1 MKEKTF
7 LNIITYGPLVFIPFI
22 VATLIFFSYQTY
34 NQEFE
39 NKLEKLQENIFQE
52 EKKNIEN
59 KVQNVTDFIVYQKS
73 EIKNKLTNRVQER
86 VEMAF
91 NIATNIYNENKDKKS
106 EKELKKMIKDALR
119 AFIWNDGE
127 SFIWVVDFDG
137 VFHLAPSYLRDL
149 EGISILN
156 FKDATGRLVIQE
168 EIAICKTNQSGGFI
182 WDTFTKPS
190 DPKTQ
195 YEQVAFVKPFGH
207 YNWYFGSGEYLD
219 TATKKTDKE
228 LFAMIDRIDQ
238 IGNNYVFLFNSNGDL
253 LVNSALPQFVGIDTN
268 ITDELVKK
276 NIDILVNQAKIKD
289 KIFYTYDWF
298 NKKSSKVEKKY
309 SYFQKVPNTNW
320 IIGSGF
326 LLSDIEN
333 KVMQQKAI
341 LQKDYKTKSNTI
353 FYIAILIIVFSL
365 LFSLFISHTIKKSFT
380 KYKKLINHQNNELH
394 LLNNELEQKVQIR
407 TLELQKMKDKFEAL
421 ATTDSLTNINNRY
434 ALMNAL
440 EMEIH
445 RAKRY
450 NTPLCVIMYD
460 IDFFKKVNDT
470 FGHDAG
476 DSVLIELSNLMKQNL
491 RDVDIIGRYG
501 GEEFMIIL
509 PNTPLEATKN
519 FAERLRIK
527 VEQNNFQIVGN
538 ITISMGVVEVQSHEN
553 IDEVFKRVDNL
564 LYVSKNNGRNQIS
577 F

>member
-1 MKEKTF
+1 MREKTF
-7 LNIITYGPLVFIPFI
+7 LNIITYGPLFFVPFF
-22 VATLIFFSYQTY
+22 VAIIIFVSYQTY
-34 NQEFE
+34 NQNFE

-52 EKKNIEN
+52 EKKTIEN
-59 KVQNVTDFIVYQKS
+59 KVHNVTDFIVYQKS

-86 VEMAF
+86 VETAF
-91 NIATNIYNENKDKKS
+91 NIATNIYNENKEKKT

-119 AFIWNDGE
+119 AFLWNDGE
-127 SFIWVVDFDG
+127 SFIWIVDFDG

-168 EIAICKTNQSGGFI
+168 EIEICKTQQEGGFI

-207 YNWYFGSGEYLD
+207 YDWYFGSGEYLD

-228 LFAMIDRIDQ
+228 LFAMIDKIDN
-238 IGNNYVFLFNSNGDL
+238 ISNNYIFLFNAKGDI
-253 LVNSALPQFVGIDTN
+253 LVNRALPQFVGIDKN
-268 ITDELVKK
+268 ITDDLVKN
-276 NIDILVNQAKIKD
+276 NIHILANQAKIKD
-289 KIFYTYDWF
+289 EIFYTYNWF
-298 NKKSSKVEKKY
+298 NKKSGKVKKKY
-309 SYFQKVPNTNW
+309 SYFQKVPNTDW

-326 LLSDIEN
+326 LLSNIEN

-341 LQKDYKTKSNTI
+341 LQKDYDSKSNTI
-353 FYIAILIIVFSL
+353 FYLAFLVIFIAI
-365 LFSLFISHTIKKSFT
+365 LFSLFISHTIKKSFAQ
-380 KYKKLINHQNNELH
+380 YREILNHQNLELH
-394 LLNNELEQKVQIR
+394 ILNNELEEKVHIR
-407 TLELQKMKDKFEAL
+407 TLELEKIKDKFEIL

-434 ALMNAL
+434 SLMNML
-440 EMEIH
+440 ESEMS

-450 NTPLCVIMYD
+450 NTPLCVMMYD
-460 IDFFKKVNDT
+460 IDFFKNVNDT
-470 FGHDAG
+470 FGHDVG

-501 GEEFMIIL
+501 GEEFMIVL

-519 FAERLRIK
+519 FAERLRMK
-527 VEQNNFQIVGN
+527 VEENNFEIAGK
-538 ITISMGVVEVQSHEN
+538 ITISMGVIELDKDEN
-553 IDEVFKRVDNL
+553 IDELFKRLDNL
-564 LYVSKNNGRNQIS
+564 LYHSKNNGRNQIS